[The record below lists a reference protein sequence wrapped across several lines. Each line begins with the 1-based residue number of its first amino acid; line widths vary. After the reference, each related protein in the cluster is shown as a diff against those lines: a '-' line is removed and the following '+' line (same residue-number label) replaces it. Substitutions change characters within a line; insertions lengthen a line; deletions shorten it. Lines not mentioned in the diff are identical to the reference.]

1 MGNWDS
7 FYKRYKGIKNVTK
20 LLVILGIVFA
30 LLFLVSLMIY
40 SELSAAS
47 DNAKALIEIAIEQT
61 DGVTVESAA
70 PAAEEAEETAEEA
83 AEEAEE
89 AVEEAVEEVEEE
101 VKAPA
106 AAVPANS
113 FGYDP
118 KMDTGKLPQL
128 FIDHYDEIMAA
139 VPEAEAR
146 HEAGDLLIVYHP
158 NAKILYRVMS
168 IRFVFLYC
176 ALVCF
181 ALAIILMMIG
191 ARQKFDRDVTCPH
204 CGAVTKGSVIDKNA
218 GKCPKCG
225 KLTTG
230 DVLLE
235 ARKVNKIFG
244 TGKNQVHAVN
254 NVDFVLHRGE
264 IISIVGE
271 SGSGKT
277 TFAKIMLGLL
287 NETNGEI
294 LYNGSPRFLDT
305 YPMKRAYWQN
315 IQAIFQDPFST
326 FNQFFR
332 VEKILND
339 CLVLQGLGHLSLEEK
354 RAKMRD
360 ACQFVNL
367 KYEELYN
374 KYPFEL
380 SGGQMQRLMI
390 ARIFMMQPNVLIA
403 DEPTSMI
410 DACSRSTILDMLLK
424 LRDERG
430 MTIVFITH
438 DLGLAYYVS
447 DTLYIMEKGQMVEK
461 GPADD
466 LILNPQHR
474 YTKQLVTDVPKLNEE
489 WELDL

>member
-1 MGNWDS
+1 MKQWEA
-7 FYKRYKGIKNVTK
+7 FYKRYKLLSRTSK
-20 LLVILGIVFA
+20 LLTYLAIALVIVC
-30 LLFLVSLMIY
+30 LVCCMVY
-40 SELSAAS
+40 SELTASADYAV
-47 DNAKALIEIAIEQT
+47 ALIGIADEQ
-61 DGVTVESAA
+61 G
-70 PAAEEAEETAEEA
+70 AET
-83 AEEAEE
+83 
-89 AVEEAVEEVEEE
+89 
-101 VKAPA
+101 
-106 AAVPANS
+106 
-113 FGYDP
+113 GYVSSMTTGDLP
-118 KMDTGKLPQL
+118 KI
-128 FIDHYDEIMAA
+128 FIDNYAELKAA

-146 HEAGDLLIVYHP
+146 EEAGDLLIVYYP
-158 NAKILYRVMS
+158 VAKIGYYLMLSRFMWLYAAGVS
-168 IRFVFLYC
+168 
-176 ALVCF
+176 LV
-181 ALAIILMMIG
+181 LAILIAM
-191 ARQKFDRDVTCPH
+191 ANSRQKFDREVT
-204 CGAVTKGSVIDKNA
+204 
-218 GKCPKCG
+218 CPKCG
-225 KLTTG
+225 KTSRGSEVDKHNGCCPHCGESTTG
-230 DVLLE
+230 GVLLE

-244 TGKNQVHAVN
+244 AGKNAVHAVKD
-254 NVDFVLHRGE
+254 VDFVLHRGE

-287 NETNGEI
+287 NETSGEI
-294 LYNGSPRFLDT
+294 LYNGAPRFLKT
-305 YPMKRAYWQN
+305 QPMKRAYWQN

-339 CLVLQGLGHLSLEEK
+339 CLALQGLGHIPLEEK
-354 RAKMRD
+354 RQKMRE

-447 DTLYIMEKGQMVEK
+447 DTLYIMEHGEMVEK
-461 GPADD
+461 GPADQ
-466 LILNPQHR
+466 LILNPTHR
-474 YTKQLVTDVPKLNEE
+474 YTKQLVADVPKLNEE
-489 WELDL
+489 WELDA